1 MSLSVVNKKNSI
13 LYSTWQR
20 SFAVTLFFVTL
31 AALLFWLDSFRA
43 YESEVRVLVIGKSPN
58 VAADQV
64 VENFAE
70 LSKNLSFYD
79 RVLEGSDLIDDDFQ
93 GYSQDKRK
101 ELWNETVSVK
111 RSDKSGVLI
120 ITARQDRAEKA
131 KLLSEETTKALF
143 AVASFYYNIKT
154 DIDMRVVDESI
165 TKTVLRDPLQYVLV
179 SFSSALGITVFF
191 FGILSVV
198 PLLFGERKVAVEPS
212 FEVGAAVPFIDPRKF
227 VPARPTNLAFESS
240 HEAQESREAVVVPDK
255 SQEVSRPEVV
265 SDERLLP
272 GMDVENLPFQFEET
286 YEEELP
292 QGMLREEEEVP
303 ESEVMDIFP
312 EAVVSEEVAK
322 EEVPAKHEE
331 PTVEEYKRRLNELLS
346 GGK

>member
-1 MSLSVVNKKNSI
+1 MSLSAANKKNSI

-43 YESEVRVLVIGKSPN
+43 YESEVRVLVIGKSSN

-179 SFSSALGITVFF
+179 SFASAFGITAFF

-198 PLLFGERKVAVEPS
+198 PLLFGERKVAIAPS

-240 HEAQESREAVVVPDK
+240 HEAQESRETVVESDK

-272 GMDVENLPFQFEET
+272 GMDVEDLPFQFEET
-286 YEEELP
+286 YEELP

-303 ESEVMDIFP
+303 EIEVVEIFP
-312 EAVVSEEVAK
+312 EAVASEEVVK
-322 EEVPAKHEE
+322 EEVPVKHEE